1 MSNYLIIEVQE
12 GLEDSIV
19 LFKWVI
25 FWNYPILENINV
37 QIYWYQT
44 VAWWLAKPNI
54 KTYKQCLKD
63 QRQISWNSWND
74 RT

>member
-44 VAWWLAKPNI
+44 VAVLTSKAK
-54 KTYKQCLKD
+54 Y
-63 QRQISWNSWND
+63 
-74 RT
+74 